1 MADISVLKLPNNST
15 YTIKDGNAVESVSFS
30 NHTLTQTKRNG
41 TSSTVDLGTFDSLTT
56 TSLTVN
62 GVATIVTEIIG
73 DLTGNADTATNATND
88 ESGNN
93 IKSNYMAA
101 LTVLN
106 NVVSLLNKN
115 NTSIG
120 GFELQPGV
128 ITSAEVTGGTLNI
141 SIGTL
146 PSLAAV
152 TNNS

>member
-1 MADISVLKLPNNST
+1 MADLSAVILPDSSQYNLKDNL
-15 YTIKDGNAVESVSFS
+15 AVGSISFS
-30 NHTLTQTKRNG
+30 GHKLTQTKRNTT
-41 TSSTVDLGTFDSLTT
+41 TSDIDIGTFDTFTT
-56 TSLTVN
+56 TTLSVLDSGSFAN
-62 GVATIVTEIIG
+62 GITG